1 MFGPKTKLMFTWL
14 LREKKF
20 LYKVYLLALV
30 QGGFYTLLTVCM
42 QSIVQY
48 NLTGS
53 FSASLVLLCT
63 LTIGVIAGI
72 GILQIWQMRLNET
85 LQQQIFCRLTQRTK
99 NLNGETPG
107 TSDKILHF
115 FEVVTIQKGIGK
127 ILLDFSFSIVSI
139 IFGLIIL
146 PVYSNIFLFFSL
158 LLAISFYLVLVY
170 YGRNAQE
177 SNLQT
182 STLKYRIFKK
192 LQRNEKNDQLDA
204 DLGEYLDSRVNYYKN
219 VEKQYQGIL
228 IFKLIFISILLFLG
242 AYLVHSGSLTLGQFV
257 ASEVIIWLV
266 INAVEKLVGS
276 LGTCYDLITAL
287 YKIEDLFQSGNVP
300 DSFVDSE
307 LPVSSNIN
315 EKIYRHELSKKLRA
329 AAVFSLIGGIVILFL
344 PWTQTVEAM
353 GKVSAISPEFK
364 PQQVT
369 TRIAGRVEK
378 WYISDGQFVNKNDT
392 IAFLS
397 EIKEEYLDTSLVSR
411 VNDQVIAK
419 ESSIIAYES
428 KINAINEQIDALN
441 RSLRFKSDQLRAK
454 IRQIDAKLQNDSADA
469 YTALNNFNIAKEQY
483 QRYESLFN
491 KGVISKTDLESR
503 QIKLQEAQLKKTSAD
518 NKILG
523 TKNEKQAAEF
533 ELSNTIQEFNE
544 KLMKA
549 DSDKFST
556 MSLLYESEGALTK
569 LQNQLTSYSMR
580 NDYYYILAP
589 QSGYISNL
597 AVRGVGEIVKEGG
610 IICDIVT
617 EQSGQAVEI
626 FVTPADLP
634 LIRAGQKIQL
644 EFDGWPAFVFSGWPV
659 LSYGTYSA
667 EVVNFDRTISTNG
680 KFRVLAKQTGETWP
694 IAVQQGCGVRGIAL
708 LNRVS
713 VGYELWR
720 KLNAFPPDY
729 YQPDNSKDEYTEK
742 K

>member
-20 LYKVYLLALV
+20 LYQVYLLALV
-30 QGGFYTLLTVCM
+30 QAGFYTLLTVCM

-63 LTIGVIAGI
+63 LTIGVVAGI

-99 NLNGETPG
+99 NLNGAARG
-107 TSDKILHF
+107 TSEKILHF

-139 IFGLIIL
+139 VFGLIIL
-146 PVYSNIFLFFSL
+146 PIYSNIFLFFSL

-177 SNLQT
+177 SNLHT
-182 STLKYRIFKK
+182 STLKYRIFHRI
-192 LQRNEKNDQLDA
+192 QRNEPEERIDS
-204 DLGEYLDSRVNYYKN
+204 DLGEYLDTRVNYYKN

-228 IFKLIFISILLFLG
+228 IFKIIFISILLFLG
-242 AYLVHSGSLTLGQFV
+242 AYLVHSGSLTIGQFV

-287 YKIEDLFQSGNVP
+287 YKIEDLFKSGNVP

-307 LPVSSNIN
+307 LPVTPHIDA
-315 EKIYRHELSKKLRA
+315 KIFRHQLNKKMRTA
-329 AAVFSLIGGIVILFL
+329 ALVVFISGIVVLFL

-353 GKVSAISPEFK
+353 GKVSALSPEFK

-369 TRIAGRVEK
+369 SRIAGRVEK
-378 WYISDGQFVNKNDT
+378 WYITDGQYVQKNDT

-397 EIKEEYLDTSLVSR
+397 EIKEEYLDTSLVTR

-419 ESSIIAYES
+419 ESSIMAYES

-441 RSLRFKSDQLRAK
+441 QSLRLKSDQLRAK
-454 IRQIDAKLQNDSADA
+454 IRQVEAKLQNDSADA
-469 YTALNNFNIAKEQY
+469 WTALNNLQVAQEQFERY
-483 QRYESLFN
+483 QELYN

-503 QIKLQEAQLKKTSAD
+503 QVKLQDAQLKKTSAD
-518 NKILG
+518 NKITG
-523 TKNEKQAAEF
+523 TKNELMAAEY
-533 ELSNTIQEFNE
+533 ELRNTMQEFNE

-580 NDYYYILAP
+580 NEYYYILVP

-626 FVTPADLP
+626 YVTPADLP
-634 LIRAGQKIQL
+634 LIHAGQKIQL

-680 KFRVLAKQTGETWP
+680 KFRVLAKQTGDAWP
-694 IAVQQGCGVRGIAL
+694 MAVQQGCGVRGIAL

-729 YQPDNSKDEYTEK
+729 YQPANSKDKNTSDK
-742 K
+742 

>member
-469 YTALNNFNIAKEQY
+469 YTALNNLNIAKEQY

-680 KFRVLAKQTGETWP
+680 KFRVLAKQTGETL
-694 IAVQQGCGVRGIAL
+694 AYGCSTRMWSSW
-708 LNRVS
+708 NRVAQS
-713 VGYELWR
+713 SFSRL
-720 KLNAFPPDY
+720 
-729 YQPDNSKDEYTEK
+729 
-742 K
+742 

>member
-469 YTALNNFNIAKEQY
+469 YTALNNLNIAKEQY